1 MKTGILASK
10 NNDRAAS
17 DAAIDHGKSDLYTQE
32 IIKHFQDCQ
41 DSCIFFFFLVL
52 LLQRYSCLALDSA
65 ISRTYLYENES
76 EIIFHLTK
84 TCKEVY
90 ITKL

>member
-1 MKTGILASK
+1 MKIGILAPK

-17 DAAIDHGKSDLYTQE
+17 DAAIDYGKSDLYTQE
-32 IIKHFQDCQ
+32 IMKHFQNRQ
-41 DSCIFFFFLVL
+41 DSCIFARVLVL

-65 ISRTYLYENES
+65 ISRTYLNENE
-76 EIIFHLTK
+76 IRKYFHLTK
-84 TCKEVY
+84 TYKEVY